1 MPAVTGSLRDIIGSR
16 MHFKDA
22 EILFELNDINVVAS
36 GGNAG
41 GIRPTE
47 PVIVLPDETDGTFT
61 VDLNPTT
68 LMINEAW
75 YRMRVRWQGGDA
87 GGTLIDFPDWRIV
100 VPVDGGSLDRLITDS
115 DSIPGG
121 SNGRMVYVSLTA
133 PPKSRPWSLW
143 LQSDPNDPSNSNRQ
157 SSGNLYELR
166 NI

>member
-68 LMINEAW
+68 LMVNEAW

-100 VPVDGGSLDRLITDS
+100 VPVDGGSLEQLITFG
-115 DSIPGG
+115 PPYGG
-121 SNGRMVYVSLTA
+121 GGLPNRKIWWVGLT
-133 PPKSRPWSLW
+133 PPQNRSFLW
-143 LQSDPNDPSNSNRQ
+143 LHTNPDNQDDPANTGDVR
-157 SSGNLYELR
+157 EWK
-166 NI
+166 